1 MLIRWKNK
9 DKDKDKSDKNS
20 NQKQGSGSK
29 KKRKIGRDGEEE
41 WNSDGKSGRGFSS
54 DGGRSDNEGEV
65 RGRTRSNRRDDPRR
79 HTLGGDQQYFGM
91 AVQGGPLSRTMDLEG
106 QPCGYGKSSNA
117 MLFDDD
123 PGIMSEVETSSTGFR
138 RGGKQRS
145 SLPVVRTPSKT
156 LERPLAE
163 LLQHHDPRYPC
174 LLNMQGLVFL
184 QYRNETKRALLPN
197 EITSIDTVKALF
209 VRSFPKQLTM
219 EYLDSPN
226 VKIYIHDSSKDMFY
240 ELEDLRS
247 HLREIRDRSVL
258 RLFESADVSGGLPMA
273 GIGIAGGVGH
283 FEDSSYFSEP
293 EFDSEYQHQHIH
305 KSKGSSSKAPYYMGS
320 TTSLPRGTS
329 LLRTYTPGSLPAD
342 RLKPLPS
349 GAPPKPQRAY
359 ASGPTRPSD
368 GQLRPADRFNPF
380 QRPANPLYTVPDGYM
395 SSPERGSRYEDPY
408 YSQYGTRSGSIT
420 PVIDEEVSDTELL
433 EDSYSLYGVKLPPG
447 PGTARPPQRIPF
459 VSPAATPAYD
469 ATRIRVEN
477 MERQLANL
485 TGLVQ
490 KALTQPATHL
500 TVPGRDGYRDKS
512 VSFEKSV
519 SFSDEP
525 PDMNSPI
532 QHSPQHAAD
541 SKPTKPA
548 IKSSTLPRMSSQDR
562 DARLKPAPPPK
573 PSALSPGYESRNIY
587 RDLQLTP
594 EMYNQLRTLQKKA
607 KDLRAEVRN
616 LRRMSQAQAH
626 TVRET
631 IRDTFIK
638 IRAMLMA
645 GGDQMW
651 QAGTDQERIR
661 LSRDE
666 DLYKQEMLRLE
677 KDLTE
682 LESTVEELRG
692 NVINRKTRVNMSDV
706 ENMALIL
713 SKSSKTVADLKLRFP
728 NLQDTMKSFL
738 NSEMDKMVREETF
751 LKEEP
756 ERLES
761 ALRRCKKLTGTLVT
775 LKRLASV
782 QEQRLPANPA
792 ADGRLSPTASETPPI
807 TPSSATQS
815 KLPSSSR
822 MGAIGSGG
830 DSGSD
835 CSQRPENALDALLDE
850 LQTFSKPPSMVN
862 TQDTNP
868 PAIPAK
874 GIPPSSHHPH
884 VSEIGRKGSMDSS
897 TLLSNQNLT
906 VSTATGSLRRLHSY
920 PSGSDTDNSPP
931 IQPIQR
937 DVSKNKPPLPERNSD
952 LSQQIAGKRVP
963 PPPPPRTSSKSPL
976 SSPTSPNIPPRSPA
990 AGLQHIQNVQNM
1002 VDKPYQ
1008 SQFEQATQSLGL
1020 STLRRNVT
1028 SRGIL
1033 KEKAQTL
1040 PRNIGS
1046 NLQTLQVS
1054 DSDAISASNSS
1065 SCESVNSQDG
1075 SKKSRKEELEQRHQE
1090 LLKKQKALQ
1099 EQYARLQ
1106 QLQRGN
1112 NTAVVPPPPDQLL
1125 KKTGSESNLLQ
1136 KMGLQLTTSQ
1146 MTGSL
1151 TNLPNTMANV
1161 PNKNS
1166 STNNTKN
1173 SEDAKLDNCNTT
1185 NKVYETEIL

>member
-349 GAPPKPQRAY
+349 
-359 ASGPTRPSD
+359 
-368 GQLRPADRFNPF
+368 
-380 QRPANPLYTVPDGYM
+380 DGYM

-500 TVPGRDGYRDKS
+500 TVPGRDGYRASDEFDKSSSASSTSLPDDTYLRTDSKAPKLGKSGCHKS

>member
-500 TVPGRDGYRDKS
+500 TVPGRDGYRASDEFDKS
-512 VSFEKSV
+512 SS
-519 SFSDEP
+519 
-525 PDMNSPI
+525 
-532 QHSPQHAAD
+532 A
-541 SKPTKPA
+541 
-548 IKSSTLPRMSSQDR
+548 SSTSLPDR